1 MFELTKNRSTTL
13 ESFRAISAFTV
24 MLAHCYIIFIS
35 KRYPDIYPIA
45 GALAQ
50 SSVMFFFVLSGFL
63 IGLSVKNNLNRNKGT
78 FSIKEY
84 ADARFFRIY
93 PPLIFSLVLAA
104 FLSLLSIYVFNMP
117 DGKPLSAWARMPG
130 YSLDFIPTQYF
141 STLTFSNYLL
151 NQGVSSNGSLWSLPI
166 EVWCYVVAGMMFVR
180 NIWVKVISVCL
191 FLILQDMHIKF
202 RLFSLVWALSF
213 AMAFAMPII
222 AKIKNTSFICIL
234 ISLTMAF
241 FAKNNLVEFYTTKT
255 GLYFNTF
262 IGLSFLFL
270 LIPLLKHDLKIN
282 IFKAHARYSYSLYL
296 IHFPLMIFA
305 IALLM
310 RYDISNPNYDIIA
323 FILVP
328 LVCIWVSK
336 KTALLFE
343 DRNRIKNI
351 LAR

>member
-1 MFELTKNRSTTL
+1 MFELTNNRSATL

-35 KRYPDIYPIA
+35 NRYPDIYPIA
-45 GALAQ
+45 GSFAQ
-50 SSVMFFFVLSGFL
+50 SSVMVFFVLSGFL

-78 FSIKEY
+78 FCIKEY

-93 PPLIFSLVLAA
+93 PPLIFSLVLTA
-104 FLSLLSIYVFNMP
+104 FLSLLSIYIFNMP

-130 YSLDFIPTQYF
+130 YSLNFIPTQYF

-166 EVWCYVVAGMMFVR
+166 EVWCYVVAGLMFVR
-180 NIWVKVISVCL
+180 NIWIKTLSVCL
-191 FLILQDMHIKF
+191 FLVLQDMHIKF

-213 AMAFAMPII
+213 VVAFAMPVIL
-222 AKIKNTSFICIL
+222 KIKYTSFICIL
-234 ISLTMAF
+234 ISITMAS
-241 FAKNNLVEFYTTKT
+241 FAKNNFIEFYTTKT

-270 LIPLLKHDLKIN
+270 LIPLLKHDIKIN

-305 IALLM
+305 IAILM
-310 RYDISNPNYDIIA
+310 RYDISNPNHDVIA
-323 FILVP
+323 FILLP

-336 KTALLFE
+336 KSALLFE
-343 DRNRIKNI
+343 NRNRIKNI
-351 LAR
+351 LTR